1 MKNKPVQV
9 RKEIPEFTS
18 MDYNAL
24 KEEGIELVQ
33 TLSGDI
39 WTDYNPHDPGVT
51 ILEQLCFALTD
62 LGYRT
67 NFKIQDLLNAR
78 SRKRRQELNNTFFD
92 ALDALPSN
100 PVSLDDYRIL
110 LIDRVHNVRNA
121 WVYPVDD
128 HLQGIQGLYR
138 VLLQVDD
145 AIREDEDKISEIK
158 QEVITLFNDYRN
170 LSEDIE
176 EIEILGTER
185 IVMDVDLDIASDA
198 VGEEILAE
206 ILFRVEEYL
215 NPSIQFHTLEELQE
229 EGYTVDQIFDG
240 PKPEHG
246 FIKKGDLRPVRR
258 EVYISKLIEIIT
270 GVEGVRRIEYF
281 EVKKDDIPVEGDV
294 ILIENKKYPILDMDP
309 INFLPKP
316 GKKVKYPIRF
326 YRGALR
332 YDLDLNTTNQL
343 YSSLFASYRKGYS
356 PKMLYRERD
365 YPSVLRAEE
374 ISQYYSIQNT
384 FPVTYGVNR
393 FGLPNNVRPTR
404 ERKAMVKQ
412 LRGYLS
418 FFEQILSNYLAQL
431 SNIKKLFSIDESV
444 KKTYFC
450 QIPLDAPGI
459 GEIMKTRNY
468 EPEKQAS
475 EFLGK
480 LEKLVAKFD
489 PYADRRNR
497 FLDHLL
503 ARFGEQFVTD
513 FLLRGDAD
521 GDPDTGPEDEL
532 INAKIKYLRNW
543 VVLSKN
549 RGRGFNYMKNTLDEW
564 NVSGLEKRIC
574 LLLNIAQSGN
584 ESLMRA
590 FSGDVREEKMPSLE
604 EVMMIIPDDTKE
616 GVLDLSKVK
625 DQEETP
631 KQTDETTPPEGFAP
645 EDILGG
651 MGMEELGTE
660 ESEENNEEG
669 EENVESPETRDSEEE
684 APEETYDYTK
694 RFVFRSHAPQAK
706 DREGKMDPG
715 LLKDLLSGGILSF
728 NYLVID
734 TPGRDTYSIYYRSI
748 SKKTYKIRETETRLE
763 ARECIEELIAYLYRI
778 NCYCE
783 GMHMIEHILLR
794 PQAKDRYGFRL
805 LDDNFSPLLQN
816 YKYGDQDEQRQN
828 AYKVG
833 SVGTDLA
840 NYDYQKQK
848 NGAYQVVLRNPDNN
862 NAIVAVSPKVFADP
876 EAAKT
881 DVEEN
886 IVAYIKSYV
895 DNQIPLNDQIKLY
908 KEKSKTDDVK
918 NSFYSFKT
926 SVVMPD
932 WPIRFQN
939 ADFKSL
945 LGEVVSVNI
954 PAHLGAD
961 FYWLNVEE
969 MEEFEDA
976 YMGWLDERTKAMPL
990 QPDLDEKAYAV
1001 IKVLEKFE
1009 DKRVK

>member
-24 KEEGIELVQ
+24 KEEGIDLVQ

-110 LIDRVHNVRNA
+110 LIDRIQYVRNA

-128 HLQGIQGLYR
+128 HLQGIKGLYR
-138 VLLQVDD
+138 VLLEVEDT
-145 AIREDEDKISEIK
+145 IREDERKIAEIK

-176 EIEILGTER
+176 RIEILGIER
-185 IVMDVDLDIASDA
+185 IVIDIDIDIASDA

-206 ILFRVEEYL
+206 ILFRIEEYL

-246 FIKKGDLRPVRR
+246 FIKKADLRPVRR

-294 ILIENKKYPILDMDP
+294 ILIADKKYPILDMDP

-316 GKKVKYPIRF
+316 GKKIKYPIRF

-365 YPSVLRAEE
+365 YPSVLKAEE
-374 ISQYYSIQNT
+374 ISHYYSIQNT

-418 FFEQILSNYLAQL
+418 FFEQIIANYLAQL

-444 KKTYFC
+444 QKTYFC
-450 QIPLDAPGI
+450 QIPLDAPGL

-468 EPEKQAS
+468 EPEKQAK

-521 GDPDTGPEDEL
+521 GDPDTGPEEEL

-590 FSGDVREEKMPSLE
+590 FSGDVREEKMPKLE
-604 EVMMIIPDDTKE
+604 EIMTIIPSDTPE
-616 GVLDLSKVK
+616 GILDLSKIE
-625 DQEETP
+625 DQKKEP
-631 KQTDETTPPEGFAP
+631 KQTDDSTRPEGFTA
-645 EDILGG
+645 EDILD
-651 MGMEELGTE
+651 GMEEITKEGGE
-660 ESEENNEEG
+660 ETIETSDEEG
-669 EENVESPETRDSEEE
+669 KEQELK
-684 APEETYDYTK
+684 ETYDYTEK
-694 RFVFRSHAPQAK
+694 FVFRSHTSQT
-706 DREGKMDPG
+706 REEGKMDPG
-715 LLKDLLSGGILSF
+715 LLRDLLSGGILSF
-728 NYLVID
+728 NYLVVD
-734 TPGRDTYSIYYRSI
+734 TPGRDTHSIYYRST
-748 SKKTYKIRETETRLE
+748 SKKTYKIREVDTRLE

-783 GMHMIEHILLR
+783 GMHLIEHILLR

-833 SVGTDLA
+833 SVGTELA
-840 NYDYQKQK
+840 NYEYQKQK
-848 NGAYQVVLRNPDNN
+848 NGAYQIVLKNPDQNN
-862 NAIVAVSPKVFADP
+862 LILAVSPGVFADP
-876 EAAKT
+876 ETAKAH
-881 DVEEN
+881 VEDN
-886 IVAYIKSYV
+886 IIAYIKSYV

-926 SVVMPD
+926 SIVMPD

-961 FYWLNVEE
+961 FYWLDVVE
-969 MEEFEDA
+969 MEEFEIA
-976 YMGWLDERTKAMPL
+976 YMEWLDERTKPVPL
-990 QPDLDEKAYAV
+990 QPDLDEKAHRI
-1001 IKVLEKFE
+1001 IKILEKFE